1 MEFQSV
7 REYNPIDNIP
17 VANMFLDILPGGLG
31 TSDKIVKPKAR
42 CGCKETFAT
51 INNSTNINSTTLV
64 ANEVNGYDVLNIS
77 PNEHKFA
84 FDEFGEEEEEEDDVE
99 ITNQEDDVE
108 FESENSQNKG
118 FDFVTNIYVG
128 SLSIIGLFT
137 LYRLIHKTR

>member
-84 FDEFGEEEEEEDDVE
+84 FDEFGEEEEE
-99 ITNQEDDVE
+99 DDVE